1 LARNPDFI
9 AAIKFL
15 ANNDLG
21 GYVSPGFNKLR
32 TTLLQHEKTNIERL
46 LAPFKTT
53 WHTKGVTI
61 TADGWSDAQQRPLI
75 NFIAVTKEG
84 PMFLRAIN
92 TEGDIKRKEYIAEK
106 LMSII
111 EEVGPKN
118 MVQVITDNAS
128 NYKGAEML
136 IE

>member
-1 LARNPDFI
+1 LLITFATFYIYIGLPFNLARNPDFI

-92 TEGDIKRKEYIAEK
+92 T
-106 LMSII
+106 
-111 EEVGPKN
+111 
-118 MVQVITDNAS
+118 
-128 NYKGAEML
+128 
-136 IE
+136 